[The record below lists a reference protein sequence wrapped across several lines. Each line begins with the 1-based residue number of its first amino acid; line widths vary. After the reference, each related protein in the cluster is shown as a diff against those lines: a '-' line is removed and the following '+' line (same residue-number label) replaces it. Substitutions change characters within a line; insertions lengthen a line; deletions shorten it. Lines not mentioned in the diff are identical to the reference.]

1 METITKKQNRLKAFS
16 LRDNTMMLALIGGLI
31 IFQII
36 VQAVRGTNF
45 ITPVNITNLIN
56 QKAYIIILAVGM
68 LNCILTGGN
77 IDLSVGSNVAMVTAT
92 AGVLIITNHMNVYLA
107 MPICIA
113 LGTLAGAIQAY
124 FIAYVGVPPFITT
137 LAGML
142 IYRGVTY
149 AILTGGNTISP
160 FPIEMKQFFT
170 GFLLQDLEPQT
181 RILVCVVIGVVISAA
196 FIIFSVLSWIR
207 KNKKDYPVQPLAALL
222 IKDLIMAA
230 AVVVVFYFFGAHS
243 GVPIVLISTAIVVVV
258 YHIFTSVSV
267 PGRHLYA
274 IGGNRK
280 ATEFSGINT
289 KRSMFF
295 AYTNMGFLCGIAAL
309 VGAAR
314 FDAAMPSMGTS
325 WEMDAIGSCFIGGAS
340 AYGGSGTVRGA
351 VIGALFMG
359 VLDMGLTMLTLGEDI
374 KRMIKGIVILAA
386 VILDVLMQ
394 KNSASGQG
402 LFARLFPK
410 KAAI

>member
-1 METITKKQNRLKAFS
+1 MEAITNSKRRLKAFS

-31 IFQII
+31 VFQII
-36 VQAVRGTNF
+36 VQVARGTSF
-45 ITPVNITNLIN
+45 VTPVNITNLIN

-77 IDLSVGSNVAMVTAT
+77 IDLSVGSNVAMVSAT
-92 AGVLIITNHMNVYLA
+92 AGVLMITYHMNVYLA
-107 MPICIA
+107 MPICI
-113 LGTLAGAIQAY
+113 LVGTLAGALQAY

-149 AILTGGNTISP
+149 AILTGGNTLSP
-160 FPIEMKQFFT
+160 FPQEMKQFFT
-170 GFLLQDLEPQT
+170 GFMLQNIPGG
-181 RILVCVVIGVVISAA
+181 RRVAVCVIIGAVIAVA
-196 FIIFSVLSWIR
+196 FIIFSVVSWLR
-207 KNKKDYPVQPLAALL
+207 KDSKGYMVQPFPALCVKDGL
-222 IKDLIMAA
+222 IAA
-230 AVVVVFYFFGAHS
+230 AVVVVFSFFGQHS
-243 GVPIVLISTAIVVVV
+243 GIPVVLISTAIVVIA
-258 YHIFTSVSV
+258 YHIFTSKSV

-314 FDAAMPSMGTS
+314 FDSAMPSMGNG

-340 AYGGSGTVRGA
+340 AYGGSGTVKGA

-359 VLDMGLTMLTLGEDI
+359 ILDMGLTMLTLGEDI

-386 VILDVLMQ
+386 VVLDVLMQ
-394 KNSASGQG
+394 KHSASGQG
-402 LFARLFPK
+402 LFARLFGK
-410 KAAI
+410 KAAA